1 MKRNTRQMKITMN
14 GKRMGGVMLLEVV
27 LAIAVFAFGMLAL
40 VQLQG
45 NLTRSSAD
53 ANTRTVATNI
63 AEEIVERIRGYQHV
77 TADPDNDLVDY
88 LELVGDSQDT
98 IVRRGGLD
106 GNAGGGIDYAV
117 TMTIKDFWYDPATD
131 AFKNTDA
138 TDPPTPPDGLE
149 HLAYADFKMLEVNV
163 AWSPN
168 PDFYVDD
175 DDGGHTANLG
185 ADGSAVYDITIYEVI
200 PSSPPDMGA
209 RIAAD
214 INAQA
219 EGPVVEYT
227 PGENPDIAALDF
239 DGEKLKES
247 TTPVPDI
254 IRSGD
259 LTETYFEVVSY
270 NHANVFLRR
279 EEFITVGC
287 ECTLNTGADNGEG
300 GLRPTLWNG
309 IEYSEA
315 EFVAKPFGESANN
328 QQSVFCDICCRDH
341 HDGGSGSADT
351 SELERQ
357 VYDPWLYSN
366 AAADHE
372 HFTRSKKGVISTAGD
387 GDVYLEACRMIRKDG
402 FFLVA
407 QDFNQQGFHGIP
419 ENYMDNV
426 AEVGEYSVYVTEA
439 VADFY
444 GPAGQADLKQPGDAS
459 IAARFT
465 NPVDGAS
472 IEYIPASA
480 GSETYTSLPT
490 PLGSETQQLRARGI
504 YLDYMTI
511 EVSDRID
518 ACADSDEATLC
529 EIPNFTTKLE
539 IYPFFEVQLTKLATW
554 TEFPLNMP
562 VDVTSE
568 AIQSNNGHSRG
579 RADRQVSG
587 VGPTKG
593 QFAIH
598 KGNVGIAATDPIR
611 TIDPQAA
618 VLLDMNIETVAGD
631 PMGFDGFTITGD
643 ILSGVG
649 GVRAADAEISFNEA
663 QCGRTPTGF
672 KCIVANLAS
681 GPTLTVSNYF
691 KTNKALYA
699 CSDVLSESS
708 SSDSS
713 TTFNLPVGLELPTA
727 DIVIEDTP
735 CVAN

>member
-1 MKRNTRQMKITMN
+1 
-14 GKRMGGVMLLEVV
+14 L
-27 LAIAVFAFGMLAL
+27 
-40 VQLQG
+40 
-45 NLTRSSAD
+45 
-53 ANTRTVATNI
+53 
-63 AEEIVERIRGYQHV
+63 
-77 TADPDNDLVDY
+77 
-88 LELVGDSQDT
+88 
-98 IVRRGGLD
+98 
-106 GNAGGGIDYAV
+106 
-117 TMTIKDFWYDPATD
+117 
-131 AFKNTDA
+131 
-138 TDPPTPPDGLE
+138 
-149 HLAYADFKMLEVNV
+149 
-163 AWSPN
+163 
-168 PDFYVDD
+168 
-175 DDGGHTANLG
+175 
-185 ADGSAVYDITIYEVI
+185 
-200 PSSPPDMGA
+200 GA

-270 NHANVFLRR
+270 NNANVFLRR

-287 ECTLNTGADNGEG
+287 ECTLNTGADTGEG

-309 IEYSEA
+309 IEYTEA

-328 QQSVFCDICCRDH
+328 QQSAFCDICCRDH

-372 HFTRSKKGVISTAGD
+372 HFTRSKKGVISTARD

-407 QDFNQQGFHGIP
+407 QDFNQKGFHGIP
-419 ENYMDNV
+419 ENYLDNIV
-426 AEVGEYSVYVTEA
+426 EVGEYSAYVTEA

-444 GPAGQADLKQPGDAS
+444 GPAGQTDLKQPGDAG

-465 NPVDGAS
+465 NPVDGAT
-472 IEYIPASA
+472 IAYIPASA
-480 GSETYTSLPT
+480 GSGTYTSLPT
-490 PLGSETQQLRARGI
+490 PLGSDTQQLRARGI

-529 EIPNFTTKLE
+529 EIPDFTTKLE

-554 TEFPLNMP
+554 TEFPLNIP
-562 VDVTSE
+562 VDVTME

-579 RADRQVSG
+579 RADRQVNG
-587 VGPTKG
+587 EGPTKG

-611 TIDPQAA
+611 TNDPQAA

-649 GVRAADAEISFNEA
+649 GVRATDVEVSFSEA

-672 KCIVANLAS
+672 KCVVANLAS

-691 KTNKALYA
+691 KTNKNLYA
-699 CSDVLSESS
+699 CSDVLSGPSS
-708 SSDSS
+708 SGSS
-713 TTFNLPVGLELPTA
+713 TTFNLPVGLELLTA